1 MKKIIFRLSLLI
13 FSIVLLQNRVVA
25 QVAGSLQTFRH
36 IVIITFKPYAP
47 PDSIKALDNV
57 YADLAKSPLVK
68 DFEWGVNVSARDT
81 TTLKHI
87 YNTTFTSKEDME
99 SYRKIPEYKRLF
111 QLSLSIADDVNVV
124 DYTIKK

>member
-1 MKKIIFRLSLLI
+1 MKKITLRLSLLI
-13 FSIVLLQNRVVA
+13 VSIVLLQNRGIA
-25 QVAGSLQTFRH
+25 QAVGSSQTFRH
-36 IVIITFKPYAP
+36 IVIITFKPDAA
-47 PDSIKALDNV
+47 PDSIRALDNV

-68 DFEWGVNVSARDT
+68 GFEWGVNVSARDT

-87 YNTTFTSKEDME
+87 YNTTFASKEDME

-111 QLSLSIADDVNVV
+111 QLSLLIADDVNVV